1 MYDKKKPAYF
11 SNARKDVF
19 RFLPEK
25 VERVLEIGCGTGETL
40 SFVKSKYKNSIAVG
54 IELTESAALLAA
66 PKVDLIKNIDIEN
79 CNCTTELGQFD
90 LILLLD
96 VLEHL
101 KDPWKVLKTLVQN
114 NLFPGGTVIT
124 SIPNARNHAL
134 IFQLLLGNFEYIES
148 GVRDKTHLRFF
159 TKRSMC
165 RMVKE
170 AGLDIINCEPTNLE
184 GPSRSSMFNKFTLG
198 VFKDFL
204 AVQYIIKS
212 KKLSTKK

>member
-1 MYDKKKPAYF
+1 MYDTKKPAYF
-11 SNARKDVF
+11 SNARNDVV
-19 RFLPEK
+19 RFLPGK
-25 VERVLEIGCGTGETL
+25 IDRVLEVGCGTGETL
-40 SFVKSKYKNSIAVG
+40 NFIKSKYKNSIAVG
-54 IELTESAALLAA
+54 VELTESAALLAA
-66 PKVDLIKNIDIEN
+66 SRVDLIKNIDIEN
-79 CNCTTELGQFD
+79 CQCTTELGQFD

-101 KDPWKVLKTLVQN
+101 KDPWNVLNKLVEN
-114 NLFPGGTVIT
+114 NLLPGGTVIT

-159 TKRSMC
+159 TKKSMC
-165 RMVKE
+165 KMVNE
-170 AGLDIINCEPTNLE
+170 AGLDITECEPTNLE
-184 GPSRSSMFNKFTLG
+184 GQSRSSMFNRFTLG

-212 KKLSTKK
+212 KKIR